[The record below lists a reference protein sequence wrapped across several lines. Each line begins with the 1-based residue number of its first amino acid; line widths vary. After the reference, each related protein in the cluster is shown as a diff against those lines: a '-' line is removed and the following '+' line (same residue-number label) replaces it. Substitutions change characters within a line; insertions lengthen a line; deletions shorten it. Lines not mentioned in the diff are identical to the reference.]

1 MLKRVID
8 GFFFYF
14 FSFTYTE
21 SYGEMDFTVS
31 EVSVEGDDLVEIR
44 L

>member
-1 MLKRVID
+1 MLKRVMD
-8 GFFFYF
+8 GFFVFF

-21 SYGEMDFTVS
+21 SYGEMDFVVS
-31 EVSVEGDDLVEIR
+31 KVSGEGDDLIEIR

>member
-1 MLKRVID
+1 MVSSVL
-8 GFFFYF
+8 F

-21 SYGEMDFTVS
+21 AYGEMDFTVCK
-31 EVSVEGDDLVEIR
+31 VSGEGGDLIEIR

>member
-1 MLKRVID
+1 MD
-8 GFFFYF
+8 GFFVFLFF

-21 SYGEMDFTVS
+21 SYGEMDFMVS
-31 EVSVEGDDLVEIR
+31 KVSREGDDLIEIR